1 MGFPLN
7 SLENGI
13 FTSTGHMPLRE
24 TEVSTVFAASSVHPD
39 GLHLYSLGV

>member
-7 SLENGI
+7 SMETGI
-13 FTSTGHMPLRE
+13 FTSTGHMALRE
-24 TEVSTVFAASSVHPD
+24 TKVSTVRAASSVHPD